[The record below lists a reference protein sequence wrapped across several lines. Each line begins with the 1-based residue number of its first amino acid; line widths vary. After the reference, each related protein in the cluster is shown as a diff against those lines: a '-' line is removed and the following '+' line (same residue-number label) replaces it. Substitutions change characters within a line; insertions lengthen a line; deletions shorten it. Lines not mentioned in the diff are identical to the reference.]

1 MIDYAK
7 ALLILSQICSGIQLS
22 QFLEQDQFLPHR
34 TSKVVREI
42 IGPSSVGHNDGDI
55 SSLVRLR
62 REVEENSGFE
72 EVTGTQTMK
81 AITEVVSKDSETEEP
96 NEILVIV
103 DHEFEETTTLS
114 IPLISSSTVLAEKTL
129 TTKTLTSTTELYTET
144 SKTEETA
151 EISETP
157 PTPTTGSITSTST
170 APKTSASAANS
181 SATDNKPEVTNT
193 QETLSAET
201 ESGIILSVPTEITP
215 IVNQTVQNEIDP
227 SESGSEST
235 LQGSKS
241 KLNGADPEKANSGKI
256 LTIVLVI
263 ICASMLALVTFGYG
277 FYRYRNKDKGSYSI
291 PSYTTGLIR
300 SDHPL

>member
-157 PTPTTGSITSTST
+157 TTGSITSTST

-193 QETLSAET
+193 LETISAET
-201 ESGIILSVPTEITP
+201 ESGIILSVSTEITP
-215 IVNQTVQNEIDP
+215 KVNQTVQNEIDP

>member
-1 MIDYAK
+1 M
-7 ALLILSQICSGIQLS
+7 
-22 QFLEQDQFLPHR
+22 
-34 TSKVVREI
+34 
-42 IGPSSVGHNDGDI
+42 GHNDGDI

-157 PTPTTGSITSTST
+157 TTGSITSTST

-193 QETLSAET
+193 LETISAET

-215 IVNQTVQNEIDP
+215 KVNQTVQNEIDP